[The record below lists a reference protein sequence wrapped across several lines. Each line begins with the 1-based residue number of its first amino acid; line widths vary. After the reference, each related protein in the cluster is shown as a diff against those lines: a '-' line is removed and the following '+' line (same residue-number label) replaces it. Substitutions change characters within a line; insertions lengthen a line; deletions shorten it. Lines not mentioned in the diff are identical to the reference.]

1 MKKNPLTIV
10 LGLTASVG
18 LVGCFD
24 DSDSDSSSSA
34 SSYSVTAI
42 DGYLRNATVWLDL
55 NRNYVLDNGEPT
67 ATSGEG
73 GVAELDVSGIENPSQ
88 YPVVVQA
95 IAGQTV
101 DETQGQVT
109 ESYVMSAPAG
119 ETAITPLST
128 LVHNTLEQDENL
140 SKEDAIQQVATQLGI
155 DTDDVLGDF
164 LESDG
169 APKAAYAAEKIVEL
183 GALPEEPE
191 DLQKATEEGSSEAG
205 KFTIVVAGINEEI
218 KAILDTIDD
227 QKTPE
232 EIKDDLSNAADIII
246 ADEDGDGVKDSV
258 DEFLNNPNEW
268 VDADED
274 GLGDNLEDKY
284 PNDSDNDS
292 YNNDVDLFPNDA
304 TKAGDLDND
313 NIDEIDDPY
322 PNDSDNDGYNNG
334 VDEFP
339 NDNTRSGDDD
349 EDGYDNLD
357 DEYPEDPT
365 RSGDL
370 DNDGIDNNDDQY
382 PNDTDNDGYDNDVD
396 EFPNDNTRAGDDDE
410 DGYDNLDDDYPN
422 DSTRSGDLDNDGVD
436 NLDDNCMNTANAD
449 QADSDNDGIGDAC
462 ETSTAL
468 TWDSTNWDD
477 SNWQ

>member
-10 LGLTASVG
+10 LGLSASVS

-24 DSDSDSSSSA
+24 DSDTDSSSDT

-42 DGYLRNATVWLDL
+42 DGYLRDATVWLDL
-55 NRNYVLDNGEPT
+55 NKNYVLDSGEPT

-73 GVAELDVSGIENPSQ
+73 GIAELDVSGIDNPSQ

-95 IAGQTV
+95 IAGQTI
-101 DETQGQVT
+101 DEDQGPVT
-109 ESYVMSAPAG
+109 KSYVMSAPAG
-119 ETAITPLST
+119 ETAVTPLST
-128 LVHNTLEQDENL
+128 LVHNTLEQNSNL
-140 SKEDAIQQVATQLGI
+140 SKEDATQQVATQLGI
-155 DTDDVLGDF
+155 DVDDVLGDF
-164 LESDG
+164 LEGDG

-183 GALPEEPE
+183 GALPADPE

-205 KFTIVVAGINEEI
+205 KFTIVVAGVNEEI

-227 QKTPE
+227 EQTPDQ
-232 EIKDDLSNAADIII
+232 IKDNLENTADIVI

-258 DEFLNNPNEW
+258 DEFLGNPNEW

-274 GLGDNLEDKY
+274 DLGDNLEDPY

-304 TKAGDLDND
+304 TKAGDLDSD
-313 NIDEIDDPY
+313 GTDEIDDPY
-322 PNDSDNDGYNNG
+322 PNDTDN
-334 VDEFP
+334 
-339 NDNTRSGDDD
+339 
-349 EDGYDNLD
+349 DGYDNLD
-357 DEYPEDPT
+357 DEYPTDPT
-365 RSGDL
+365 RAGDS
-370 DNDGIDNNDDQY
+370 DGDDIDNIDDQY

-396 EFPNDNTRAGDDDE
+396 MYPNDNTRAGDDDD
-410 DGYDNLDDDYPN
+410 DGYDNLDDDYPS
-422 DSTRSGDLDNDGVD
+422 DDTRSGDLDNDGID
-436 NLDDNCMNTANAD
+436 NLNDNCINTANAD
-449 QADSDNDGIGDAC
+449 QADSDNDGVGDAC
-462 ETSTAL
+462 ATSIVL

>member
-10 LGLTASVG
+10 LGLTASVS

-101 DETQGQVT
+101 DETQGHIT
-109 ESYVMSAPAG
+109 ENYVMSAPAG

-128 LVHNTLEQDENL
+128 LVHNTLEQDANL

-164 LESDG
+164 LEGEG

-183 GALPEEPE
+183 GALPKEPE

-232 EIKDDLSNAADIII
+232 QIKDDLDNAADIVI

-274 GLGDNLEDKY
+274 GLGDNLEDSY

-292 YNNDVDLFPNDA
+292 FNNDVDLFPNDA
-304 TKAGDLDND
+304 TKAGDLDAD
-313 NIDEIDDPY
+313 GIDEIDDPF
-322 PNDSDNDGYNNG
+322 PNDSDNDGYDND

-339 NDNTRSGDDD
+339 NDDTRSGDDD
-349 EDGYDNLD
+349 SDGYDNLD
-357 DEYPEDPT
+357 DEFPTDPT
-365 RSGDL
+365 RAGDS
-370 DNDGIDNNDDQY
+370 DGDGIDNIDDQY
-382 PNDTDNDGYDNDVD
+382 PNDTDNDGYNNDVD

-422 DSTRSGDLDNDGVD
+422 DDTRSGDLDNDGVD
-436 NLDDNCMNTANAD
+436 NLNDNCINTANAD
-449 QADSDNDGIGDAC
+449 QADSDNDGVGDAC
-462 ETSTAL
+462 ATSTAL